1 MRVMDCND
9 MTHVMD
15 YKDMTRVMDCNDMTR
30 VIGDSFM
37 GGPGCSVVSHSLFRG
52 EMCMRAAC
60 EVWQV
65 RGAAFGVLATMYVRP
80 RTRALVHHEGGKEQN
95 AAEGKA
101 NGKLRRRKQ
110 KLRLLCGHA

>member
-1 MRVMDCND
+1 
-9 MTHVMD
+9 
-15 YKDMTRVMDCNDMTR
+15 MTRVMDCNNMMR
-30 VIGDSFM
+30 VISDSSM
-37 GGPGCSVVSHSLFRG
+37 GGPRCSVASHSLFRG

-60 EVWQV
+60 EMWQV
-65 RGAAFGVLATMYVRP
+65 RDVATMYVRP